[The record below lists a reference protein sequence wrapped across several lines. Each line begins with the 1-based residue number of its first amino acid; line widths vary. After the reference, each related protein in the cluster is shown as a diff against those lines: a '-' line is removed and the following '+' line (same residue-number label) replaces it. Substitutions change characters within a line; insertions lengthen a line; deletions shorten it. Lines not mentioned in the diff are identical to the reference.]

1 MAISSGE
8 QWRMVVGLFAVAAS
22 RKGRCAPCL
31 REGTGCCQWF
41 SLCRSE
47 SDPTIQIH
55 TCRSFW
61 SSHRCLAENQS
72 LALTSD
78 LSL

>member
-22 RKGRCAPCL
+22 RKGRCAPYL

-55 TCRSFW
+55 
-61 SSHRCLAENQS
+61 AEVS
-72 LALTSD
+72 GHLTAV
-78 LSL
+78 LLKTKVLL